1 MTKNLIVV
9 YRCHLQSEEGIEA
22 STNNSLIRTHA
33 IRRVHENIDKTLKVA
48 NVILNRFDLSQEAEA
63 KILQGPHENL
73 EGYLEAVEQLRSNIR
88 LFFFT
93 KNKGYKSS
101 DWVLSHANSLLSKAI
116 SKLENE
122 FKQLLSSY
130 RVGNVWVQ

>member
-33 IRRVHENIDKTLKVA
+33 IRRVHENIDKTLK
-48 NVILNRFDLSQEAEA
+48 AEA

-130 RVGNVWVQ
+130 RNVLKKFEYESD

>member
-48 NVILNRFDLSQEAEA
+48 NAEA

-130 RVGNVWVQ
+130 RNVLKKFEYESD